1 MPRITQAK
9 KRRMWHKAILA
20 MMNEPTI
27 AAAAKAT
34 GISQATLE
42 LWLRDPEFIEA
53 FQMAQKTALGHGLA
67 MVELNFGSN
76 IRGVQDLAND
86 KTNNA
91 GVRLAAYGKL
101 LDIALGLSKQRANAR
116 YIEQLE
122 EEVRQLNSARVE
134 EETSSEEA
142 NRQARTAQRQRNLP
156 ALGDGSIVL
165 DADGGPAYDADA
177 EGEEG
182 S

>member
-1 MPRITQAK
+1 MAKLTQAK

-20 MMNEPTI
+20 LMNEPTI
-27 AAAAKAT
+27 AASAKAT

-42 LWLRDPEFIEA
+42 LWLRDSEFIEA
-53 FQMAQKTALGHGLA
+53 FQAAQKTALGHGLA
-67 MVELNFGSN
+67 MVELNFSPN
-76 IRGVQDLAND
+76 VRGLQDIAED

-91 GVRLAAYGKL
+91 NVRAAAYVKL
-101 LDIALGLSKQRANAR
+101 IDIALGLSKQRSNAR

-134 EETSSEEA
+134 EEIDGEEV
-142 NRQARTAQRQRNLP
+142 RQTRTAQRQRNMP
-156 ALGDGSIVL
+156 ALGVGSVVL

-182 S
+182 